1 MAVATSRLPD
11 RNVPSKVVV
20 AARKELARTE
30 NEIEISARNRL
41 EEERSG
47 YWLIQSAA
55 NMKKKAN
62 VSVSFGVQP
71 LKAFSFTCFVII
83 MTQC

>member
-11 RNVPSKVVV
+11 RNVPSKVVA

-30 NEIEISARNRL
+30 NEISARNRL
-41 EEERSG
+41 EEERGG
-47 YWLIQSAA
+47 YWLTQSAA

-71 LKAFSFTCFVII
+71 LKAFSFTCFAII

>member
-11 RNVPSKVVV
+11 RNVPSQVVT

-30 NEIEISARNRL
+30 NEISARNRL
-41 EEERSG
+41 LEEECSG

-71 LKAFSFTCFVII
+71 LKAFSFTCFAII
-83 MTQC
+83 VTQC